1 MACSGVQHV
10 DDHGICRCRRR
21 VSDHSALAGR
31 VGWLIY
37 FFVLFLFLVWFFR
50 VCMLGGKKNSH
61 ACPSSK
67 QQTVAGSAAGVVSR
81 AHPAACGAG
90 DGRCHHADD
99 VQVLWVRA
107 CHFIVPALF
116 FPSLRGSCL
125 TCLYENFKILRN
137 SSIGDR
143 SPSAIQ
149 RWPDIRWPLVETLA
163 RIVRLY
169 PLAAGAGA
177 ARPLLLPVIRLASE
191 AAKDGN
197 RAEVPC

>member
-1 MACSGVQHV
+1 MP
-10 DDHGICRCRRR
+10 
-21 VSDHSALAGR
+21 L
-31 VGWLIY
+31 Y
-37 FFVLFLFLVWFFR
+37 FTSTFFFEF
-50 VCMLGGKKNSH
+50 
-61 ACPSSK
+61 A
-67 QQTVAGSAAGVVSR
+67 
-81 AHPAACGAG
+81 
-90 DGRCHHADD
+90 
-99 VQVLWVRA
+99 WVMPHMPQRN
-107 CHFIVPALF
+107 L
-116 FPSLRGSCL
+116 
-125 TCLYENFKILRN
+125 KILRN